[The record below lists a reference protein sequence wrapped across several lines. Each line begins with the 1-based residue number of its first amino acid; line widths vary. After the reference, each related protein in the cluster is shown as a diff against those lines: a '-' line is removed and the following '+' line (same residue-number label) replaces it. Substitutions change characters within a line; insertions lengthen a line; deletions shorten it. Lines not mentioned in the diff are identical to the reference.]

1 LEHEDSSDDDLAIK
15 KYLKEIDE
23 KANMKKMDTEMHKTV
38 TKKLNKKEMNVI
50 LSEANSQLN
59 GTRNL
64 VEKNDYLISA
74 KAIRKILRK
83 IDKVPSREE
92 LNLMVWEVDDDLD
105 GRISRYEIEKMY
117 KRCLW
122 DDEELEPKR
131 LYNLILFLMYDKENR
146 HYITEEDTLELLIIR
161 FGEYFNQA
169 LMEMFAYDF

>member
-1 LEHEDSSDDDLAIK
+1 ME
-15 KYLKEIDE
+15 
-23 KANMKKMDTEMHKTV
+23 TEAYKTT
-38 TKKLNKKEMNVI
+38 TKKQNKKELNVI
-50 LSEANSQLN
+50 LSEANSQLSLS
-59 GTRNL
+59 RHQA
-64 VEKNDYLISA
+64 EKPDNLISV

-122 DDEELEPKR
+122 DEEELEPKR
-131 LYNLILFLMYDKENR
+131 LYNLVLFLMYDKENR

-161 FGEYFNQA
+161 YGDKFNEA
-169 LMEMFAYDF
+169 LMEIFG

>member
-1 LEHEDSSDDDLAIK
+1 
-15 KYLKEIDE
+15 
-23 KANMKKMDTEMHKTV
+23 MHNTV
-38 TKKLNKKEMNVI
+38 TKKSNKKELNVI

-59 GTRNL
+59 STRQMI
-64 VEKNDYLISA
+64 EKPDNLISV

-92 LNLMVWEVDDDLD
+92 LDLMVWEVDDDLD

-122 DDEELEPKR
+122 DEEELEPKR

-161 FGEYFNQA
+161 HGDKFNEA
-169 LMEMFAYDF
+169 LMEIFGYVLAFYFFQTNFVRKFF

>member
-1 LEHEDSSDDDLAIK
+1 MEHEESSDDDLAIK
-15 KYLKEIDE
+15 KYLKEIDD
-23 KANMKKMDTEMHKTV
+23 KANMKKMDNDMHKSI
-38 TKKLNKKEMNVI
+38 TKRQNKKELNTI

-59 GTRNL
+59 STKQFG
-64 VEKNDYLISA
+64 EKYDNLISV

-92 LNLMVWEVDDDLD
+92 LNLMVWEVDDDLN
-105 GRISRYEIEKMY
+105 GKISRYEIEKMY

-122 DDEELEPKR
+122 DEEELEPKR

-161 FGEYFNQA
+161 YGDKFNEA
-169 LMEMFAYDF
+169 LMEIFG